1 MPNENRSQTLACFPC
16 AFSQLICV
24 SGLFI
29 LTSAG
34 HGRVI
39 IDWGIPRLASRSTNN
54 HERKLLYKF
63 RANLINSMSPES
75 CRDKFNAWSINDV

>member
-1 MPNENRSQTLACFPC
+1 MPDENRSQTLACFPC

-34 HGRVI
+34 HNRVI
-39 IDWGIPRLASRSTNN
+39 IDWQVDLPTTMKESYYISLEQISSIQCHQN
-54 HERKLLYKF
+54 H
-63 RANLINSMSPES
+63 AVINLIHGQLTMYE
-75 CRDKFNAWSINDV
+75 R